1 MYTAALS
8 MGVGGGIVI
17 AGLIT
22 ITHPWRYIYW
32 IATALI
38 GALTILVILTFP
50 ETTYKRSPATEP
62 SQSTHASVSYSK
74 DTDAL
79 ETPNVSYHETET
91 GDSSNVKR
99 QSFAHSLRIFT
110 SVYTQESLLK
120 LFVRPCALLVL
131 PPVLWATLVM
141 SVTIGFL
148 VAITSN
154 FAPAFQATYNFK
166 AWQSGLCFISGLTG
180 SAIGIFFGGHI
191 SDMTADYFTKR
202 NGGIREP
209 EMRLPSM
216 VVGGIA
222 GPLALV
228 LYGVGIGHKLHWM
241 VPTLGL
247 GLRTSLPLPLLKNPH

>member
-22 ITHPWRYIYW
+22 ISHSWRYIYW
-32 IATALI
+32 VATSLI

-50 ETTYKRSPATEP
+50 ETTYRRSPMAE
-62 SQSTHASVSYSK
+62 
-74 DTDAL
+74 
-79 ETPNVSYHETET
+79 NVSTTQPSVGHDKGMDEPQVEYKEA
-91 GDSSNVKR
+91 GDEVIPRK
-99 QSFAHSLRIFT
+99 QTYAQSLRLFT
-110 SVYTQESLLK
+110 GVYTKESIVK
-120 LFVRPCALLVL
+120 LFFRPCLFLIL

-154 FAPAFQATYNFK
+154 FASAFQTTYNFQPY
-166 AWQSGLCFISGLTG
+166 QSGLCFISGLTG

-191 SDMTADYFTKR
+191 SDKTADFFTRR

-216 VVGGIA
+216 IVGGIA
-222 GPLALV
+222 GPLALI
-228 LYGVGIGHKLHWM
+228 LYGVGIGNKLHWM

-247 GLRTSLPLPLLKNPH
+247 GLRASSLSYT